1 MRLDWLRADQA
12 SARRASA
19 LLAVLLAA
27 SMLATLLLAAHTL
40 RQAGRERVVVVPPA
54 IHKTFWV
61 EAERAS
67 PEYLEQMGYF
77 LAQLTLNVTPQS
89 VEHQSRLLLQYAAP
103 ASWGELRAAMA
114 ANAERIRRDGAST
127 VFSPQDLQVDE
138 RTQRVGLRGL
148 LTTFISDR
156 RVSPPRAGR
165 PGHSR
170 PRRRTGRT
178 DPSPRSGAQ
187 VRGRGGRPTFV
198 SESEMFILRFFDS
211 TGYYFSCPMYASI
224 SPVIAFCHDPQT

>member
-1 MRLDWLRADQA
+1 MRLEWLRSDLAG
-12 SARRASA
+12 ARRASTLLA
-19 LLAVLLAA
+19 ILLAV

-40 RQAGRERVVVVPPA
+40 HQAGRERVVVVPPA

-103 ASWGELRAAMA
+103 ASWGDLRTAMA
-114 ANAERIRRDGAST
+114 ANADRIKRDGAST

-156 RVSPPRAGR
+156 RVSEVSKGYAIELQYAG
-165 PGHSR
+165 
-170 PRRRTGRT
+170 GRIFLKT
-178 DPSPRSGAQ
+178 FRETNPNDPLELQTRSGAAPAAPS
-187 VRGRGGRPTFV
+187 GPT
-198 SESEMFILRFFDS
+198 SDTSS
-211 TGYYFSCPMYASI
+211 TAAAPAVPPGAPAR
-224 SPVIAFCHDPQT
+224 

>member
-12 SARRASA
+12 SARRATA
-19 LLAVLLAA
+19 LLAILLAV
-27 SMLATLLLAAHTL
+27 SMLATLLLAAHTV

-103 ASWGELRAAMA
+103 ASWGDLRTAMA
-114 ANAERIRRDGAST
+114 ANAETLSMSSG
-127 VFSPQDLQVDE
+127 
-138 RTQRVGLRGL
+138 RVGVNSMCWPCRSM
-148 LTTFISDR
+148 T
-156 RVSPPRAGR
+156 RVSPG
-165 PGHSR
+165 
-170 PRRRTGRT
+170 
-178 DPSPRSGAQ
+178 PSVNSSASWGTSSMAA
-187 VRGRGGRPTFV
+187 F
-198 SESEMFILRFFDS
+198 LR
-211 TGYYFSCPMYASI
+211 
-224 SPVIAFCHDPQT
+224 

>member
-1 MRLDWLRADQA
+1 MRLASLLADQA
-12 SARRASA
+12 SARRATA

-27 SMLATLLLAAHTL
+27 SMLATLLLVAHTL
-40 RQAGRERVVVVPPA
+40 RQAGRERVVLVPPA
-54 IHKTFWV
+54 LHKTFWV

-103 ASWGELRAAMA
+103 ASWGELRTAMA
-114 ANAERIRRDGAST
+114 ANADRIKRDGAST

-138 RTQRVGLRGL
+138 ATQRVGLRGL

-156 RVSPPRAGR
+156 RVSEVSKGYAIELQQTNGR
-165 PGHSR
+165 IFLKTFRETNPNDPLETQSR
-170 PRRRTGRT
+170 SSANTATAAP
-178 DPSPRSGAQ
+178 A
-187 VRGRGGRPTFV
+187 
-198 SESEMFILRFFDS
+198 
-211 TGYYFSCPMYASI
+211 ASAV
-224 SPVIAFCHDPQT
+224 PAVPAVAPAR

>member
-12 SARRASA
+12 SAHRATA
-19 LLAVLLAA
+19 LLAILLAV

-77 LAQLTLNVTPQS
+77 LAQLTLNVTPQN

-103 ASWGELRAAMA
+103 ASWGELRTAMA
-114 ANAERIRRDGAST
+114 ANAERIKRDGAAT

-156 RVSPPRAGR
+156 RVSEVSKGYAIELQYAG
-165 PGHSR
+165 
-170 PRRRTGRT
+170 GRILLKT
-178 DPSPRSGAQ
+178 FRETNPNDPLELQTRSGAAAAAAASSTSASSDASP
-187 VRGRGGRPTFV
+187 PTSAPDV
-198 SESEMFILRFFDS
+198 PARA
-211 TGYYFSCPMYASI
+211 PAR
-224 SPVIAFCHDPQT
+224 

>member
-1 MRLDWLRADQA
+1 MRLDWLRSDLAG
-12 SARRASA
+12 ARRASTLLA
-19 LLAVLLAA
+19 ILLAV
-27 SMLATLLLAAHTL
+27 SMLATLLLAIHTL

-61 EAERAS
+61 EAERVS

-103 ASWGELRAAMA
+103 ASWGDLRTAMA
-114 ANAERIRRDGAST
+114 ANAERIKRDGAST

-156 RVSPPRAGR
+156 RVSEVSKGYAIELQYAG
-165 PGHSR
+165 
-170 PRRRTGRT
+170 GRIYLKT
-178 DPSPRSGAQ
+178 FRETNPNDPLELQTRSGAAPAASS
-187 VRGRGGRPTFV
+187 GPT
-198 SESEMFILRFFDS
+198 SD
-211 TGYYFSCPMYASI
+211 AS
-224 SPVIAFCHDPQT
+224 SPAAAPAVPAGAPAR

>member
-1 MRLDWLRADQA
+1 MRLDWLRSDLAG
-12 SARRASA
+12 ARRATVLLTV
-19 LLAVLLAA
+19 LLAV

-61 EAERAS
+61 ETERAS

-103 ASWGELRAAMA
+103 ASWGELRTAMA
-114 ANAERIRRDGAST
+114 ANAERIKRDGAST

-138 RTQRVGLRGL
+138 ASQRVGLRGL

-156 RVSPPRAGR
+156 RVSE
-165 PGHSR
+165 
-170 PRRRTGRT
+170 
-178 DPSPRSGAQ
+178 
-187 VRGRGGRPTFV
+187 V
-198 SESEMFILRFFDS
+198 SK
-211 TGYYFSCPMYASI
+211 GYAIELQYASGRI
-224 SPVIAFCHDPQT
+224 FLKSLRETNPHDPLEIQTRKDTAAGAVVPAVPADR

>member
-1 MRLDWLRADQA
+1 MRLASLLADQA
-12 SARRASA
+12 SARRATA

-27 SMLATLLLAAHTL
+27 SMLATLLLAVHTL
-40 RQAGRERVVVVPPA
+40 RQAGRERVVLVPPA
-54 IHKTFWV
+54 LHKTFWV

-103 ASWGELRAAMA
+103 ASWGELRTAMA
-114 ANAERIRRDGAST
+114 ANADRIKRDGAST

-138 RTQRVGLRGL
+138 ATQRVGLRGL

-156 RVSPPRAGR
+156 RVSEVSKGYAIELQQTNGR
-165 PGHSR
+165 IFLKTFRETNPNDPLETQSR
-170 PRRRTGRT
+170 SSANTATAAP
-178 DPSPRSGAQ
+178 A
-187 VRGRGGRPTFV
+187 
-198 SESEMFILRFFDS
+198 
-211 TGYYFSCPMYASI
+211 ASAV
-224 SPVIAFCHDPQT
+224 PAVPAVAPAR

>member
-1 MRLDWLRADQA
+1 MRLEWLRSDLAG
-12 SARRASA
+12 ARRASVLLA
-19 LLAVLLAA
+19 ILLAV

-103 ASWGELRAAMA
+103 ASWGELRTAMA
-114 ANAERIRRDGAST
+114 ANAERIKRDGAST

-156 RVSPPRAGR
+156 RVSEVSKGYAIELQYAG
-165 PGHSR
+165 
-170 PRRRTGRT
+170 GRIFLKT
-178 DPSPRSGAQ
+178 FRETNPNDPLELQTRSGAAPAAPS
-187 VRGRGGRPTFV
+187 GPT
-198 SESEMFILRFFDS
+198 SD
-211 TGYYFSCPMYASI
+211 AS
-224 SPVIAFCHDPQT
+224 SPATAPALPAGAPAR

>member
-1 MRLDWLRADQA
+1 MRLASLLADQA
-12 SARRASA
+12 SARRATA

-27 SMLATLLLAAHTL
+27 SMLVTLLLAVHTL
-40 RQAGRERVVVVPPA
+40 RQAGRERVVLVPPA
-54 IHKTFWV
+54 LHKTFWV

-103 ASWGELRAAMA
+103 ASWGELRTAMA
-114 ANAERIRRDGAST
+114 ANADRIKRDGAST

-138 RTQRVGLRGL
+138 ATQRVGLRGL

-156 RVSPPRAGR
+156 RVSEVSKGYAIELQQTNGR
-165 PGHSR
+165 IFLKTFRETNPNDPLETQSR
-170 PRRRTGRT
+170 SSANTATAAP
-178 DPSPRSGAQ
+178 A
-187 VRGRGGRPTFV
+187 
-198 SESEMFILRFFDS
+198 
-211 TGYYFSCPMYASI
+211 ASAV
-224 SPVIAFCHDPQT
+224 PAVPAVAPAR

>member
-1 MRLDWLRADQA
+1 MRLESLLADQA
-12 SARRASA
+12 SARRATA

-27 SMLATLLLAAHTL
+27 SMFATLLLAAHTL
-40 RQAGRERVVVVPPA
+40 RQAGRERVVLVPPA
-54 IHKTFWV
+54 LHKTFWV

-103 ASWGELRAAMA
+103 ASWGELRTAMA
-114 ANAERIRRDGAST
+114 ANADRIKRDGAST

-138 RTQRVGLRGL
+138 ATQRVGLRGL

-156 RVSPPRAGR
+156 RVSEVSKGYAIELQQTNGR
-165 PGHSR
+165 IFLKTFRETNPNDPLETQSR
-170 PRRRTGRT
+170 SSANTATAAP
-178 DPSPRSGAQ
+178 A
-187 VRGRGGRPTFV
+187 
-198 SESEMFILRFFDS
+198 
-211 TGYYFSCPMYASI
+211 ASAV
-224 SPVIAFCHDPQT
+224 PAVPAVAPAR

>member
-1 MRLDWLRADQA
+1 MRLEWLRSDLAG
-12 SARRASA
+12 ARRASTLLA
-19 LLAVLLAA
+19 ILLAV
-27 SMLATLLLAAHTL
+27 SMLTTLLLAAHTL
-40 RQAGRERVVVVPPA
+40 RQAGRERVVVVPPS

-103 ASWGELRAAMA
+103 ASWGDLRTAMA
-114 ANAERIRRDGAST
+114 ANAERIKRDGAST

-138 RTQRVGLRGL
+138 ATQRVGLRGL

-156 RVSPPRAGR
+156 RVSEVSKGYAIELQYAGGRIFLKTFRETTPNDPLELQTR
-165 PGHSR
+165 PG
-170 PRRRTGRT
+170 TA
-178 DPSPRSGAQ
+178 PSAPAAPASDASSPSAAPLVPAGAPA
-187 VRGRGGRPTFV
+187 R
-198 SESEMFILRFFDS
+198 
-211 TGYYFSCPMYASI
+211 
-224 SPVIAFCHDPQT
+224 

>member
-12 SARRASA
+12 SARRATL
-19 LLAVLLAA
+19 LLAILLVV

-40 RQAGRERVVVVPPA
+40 RQAGRERVVVVPPV

-103 ASWGELRAAMA
+103 ASWGDLRTAMA
-114 ANAERIRRDGAST
+114 ANAERIKRDGAAT

-156 RVSPPRAGR
+156 RVSEVSKGYAIELQYAG
-165 PGHSR
+165 
-170 PRRRTGRT
+170 GRILLKT
-178 DPSPRSGAQ
+178 FRETNPNDPLELQTRSGAAAAAAASSTSASSDASP
-187 VRGRGGRPTFV
+187 PTSAPDV
-198 SESEMFILRFFDS
+198 PARA
-211 TGYYFSCPMYASI
+211 PAR
-224 SPVIAFCHDPQT
+224 

>member
-12 SARRASA
+12 SARRATA
-19 LLAVLLAA
+19 LLAILLAV

-61 EAERAS
+61 DAERAS

-89 VEHQSRLLLQYAAP
+89 VEHQSRLLLLYAAP
-103 ASWGELRAAMA
+103 ASWGDLRTAMA
-114 ANAERIRRDGAST
+114 ANAERIKRDGAAT

-156 RVSPPRAGR
+156 RVSEVSKGYAIELQYAG
-165 PGHSR
+165 
-170 PRRRTGRT
+170 GRILLKT
-178 DPSPRSGAQ
+178 FRETNPNDPLELQTRSGA
-187 VRGRGGRPTFV
+187 VTAAVTSPT
-198 SESEMFILRFFDS
+198 S
-211 TGYYFSCPMYASI
+211 AS
-224 SPVIAFCHDPQT
+224 SDAPPPLAAPDVPARAPAR

>member
-1 MRLDWLRADQA
+1 MRLEWLRSDLAG
-12 SARRASA
+12 ARRASTLLA
-19 LLAVLLAA
+19 ILLAV
-27 SMLATLLLAAHTL
+27 SMLATLLLAAYTL
-40 RQAGRERVVVVPPA
+40 HQAGRERVVVVPPA

-103 ASWGELRAAMA
+103 ASWGDLRTAMA
-114 ANAERIRRDGAST
+114 ANAERIKRDGAST
-127 VFSPQDLQVDE
+127 VFSPQDLQVEE

-156 RVSPPRAGR
+156 RVSEVSKGYAIELQYAG
-165 PGHSR
+165 
-170 PRRRTGRT
+170 GRIFLKT
-178 DPSPRSGAQ
+178 FRETNPNDPLELQTRSGVA
-187 VRGRGGRPTFV
+187 P
-198 SESEMFILRFFDS
+198 SAPAPD
-211 TGYYFSCPMYASI
+211 AS
-224 SPVIAFCHDPQT
+224 SSSSAPAVPAGAPAR

>member
-1 MRLDWLRADQA
+1 MRLDWLRSDLAG
-12 SARRASA
+12 ARRASVLLA
-19 LLAVLLAA
+19 ILLAV
-27 SMLATLLLAAHTL
+27 SMLATLLLAVHTM

-61 EAERAS
+61 EAERVS

-89 VEHQSRLLLQYAAP
+89 VEHQSRLLLKYAAP
-103 ASWGELRAAMA
+103 ASWGDLRTAMA
-114 ANAERIRRDGAST
+114 ANAERIKRDGAST

-156 RVSPPRAGR
+156 RVSEVSKGYAIELQYAG
-165 PGHSR
+165 
-170 PRRRTGRT
+170 GRIFLKT
-178 DPSPRSGAQ
+178 FRETTPNDPLELQTRSGVA
-187 VRGRGGRPTFV
+187 P
-198 SESEMFILRFFDS
+198 SAPAPD
-211 TGYYFSCPMYASI
+211 AS
-224 SPVIAFCHDPQT
+224 SSSSAPAVPAGAPAR

>member
-12 SARRASA
+12 SARRATA
-19 LLAVLLAA
+19 LLAILLAV
-27 SMLATLLLAAHTL
+27 SMLATLLLAIHTP

-61 EAERAS
+61 ETERVS

-103 ASWGELRAAMA
+103 ASWGDLRTAMA
-114 ANAERIRRDGAST
+114 ANAERIKRDGAST

-156 RVSPPRAGR
+156 RVSEVSKGYAIELQYAG
-165 PGHSR
+165 
-170 PRRRTGRT
+170 GRIFLKT
-178 DPSPRSGAQ
+178 FRETNPNDPLELQTRSGA
-187 VRGRGGRPTFV
+187 GTAAASGPT
-198 SESEMFILRFFDS
+198 SD
-211 TGYYFSCPMYASI
+211 AS
-224 SPVIAFCHDPQT
+224 SPAAAPAVPAGAAAR

>member
-1 MRLDWLRADQA
+1 MRLEWLRSDLAG
-12 SARRASA
+12 ARRASTLLA
-19 LLAVLLAA
+19 ILLAV
-27 SMLATLLLAAHTL
+27 SMLATLLLAAYTL
-40 RQAGRERVVVVPPA
+40 HQAGRERVVVVPPA

-77 LAQLTLNVTPQS
+77 LAQLTLNATPQS

-103 ASWGELRAAMA
+103 ASWGELRTAMA
-114 ANAERIRRDGAST
+114 ANAERIKRDGAST

-156 RVSPPRAGR
+156 RVSEVSKGYAIELQYAG
-165 PGHSR
+165 
-170 PRRRTGRT
+170 GRIFLKT
-178 DPSPRSGAQ
+178 FRETTPNDPLELQTRSGAA
-187 VRGRGGRPTFV
+187 P
-198 SESEMFILRFFDS
+198 
-211 TGYYFSCPMYASI
+211 ASP
-224 SPVIAFCHDPQT
+224 SVATSDAPPPAAARAVPAAAPAR

>member
-12 SARRASA
+12 SARRATA
-19 LLAVLLAA
+19 LLAILLAV

-103 ASWGELRAAMA
+103 ASWGDLRTAMA
-114 ANAERIRRDGAST
+114 ANAERIKRDGAST

-138 RTQRVGLRGL
+138 ATQRVGLRGL

-156 RVSPPRAGR
+156 RVSEVSKGYAIELQY
-165 PGHSR
+165 
-170 PRRRTGRT
+170 
-178 DPSPRSGAQ
+178 A
-187 VRGRGGRPTFV
+187 GGRIFLKTFRETTPNDPLELQTRSSAAPVAPSAPT
-198 SESEMFILRFFDS
+198 SD
-211 TGYYFSCPMYASI
+211 AS
-224 SPVIAFCHDPQT
+224 SPSVAPAVPAGAPAR

>member
-1 MRLDWLRADQA
+1 MRLEWLRSDLAG
-12 SARRASA
+12 ARRASTLLA
-19 LLAVLLAA
+19 ILLAV
-27 SMLATLLLAAHTL
+27 SMLATLLLAIHTL

-61 EAERAS
+61 ETERVS

-103 ASWGELRAAMA
+103 ASWGDLRTAMA
-114 ANAERIRRDGAST
+114 ATAERIKRDGAST
-127 VFSPQDLQVDE
+127 VFSPQDLQIDE

-156 RVSPPRAGR
+156 RVSEVSKGYAIELQYAG
-165 PGHSR
+165 
-170 PRRRTGRT
+170 GRIFLKT
-178 DPSPRSGAQ
+178 FRETNPNDPLELQTRSGAAPAAPS
-187 VRGRGGRPTFV
+187 GPT
-198 SESEMFILRFFDS
+198 SD
-211 TGYYFSCPMYASI
+211 AS
-224 SPVIAFCHDPQT
+224 SPAAAPAMPAGAAAR

>member
-1 MRLDWLRADQA
+1 MRLDWLRSDLAG
-12 SARRASA
+12 ARRAST
-19 LLAVLLAA
+19 LLAILLAI

-61 EAERAS
+61 EAERVS

-103 ASWGELRAAMA
+103 AYWGDLRTAMA
-114 ANAERIRRDGAST
+114 ANAERIKRDGAST

-156 RVSPPRAGR
+156 RVSEVAKGYVIELQFAAGR
-165 PGHSR
+165 IVLKTFRETSPNDPLELQTR
-170 PRRRTGRT
+170 PVDAKGA
-178 DPSPRSGAQ
+178 SGGAAAHAGDAAA
-187 VRGRGGRPTFV
+187 R
-198 SESEMFILRFFDS
+198 
-211 TGYYFSCPMYASI
+211 
-224 SPVIAFCHDPQT
+224 

>member
-12 SARRASA
+12 SARRATA
-19 LLAVLLAA
+19 LLAILLAV

-77 LAQLTLNVTPQS
+77 LAQLTLNVTPQN

-103 ASWGELRAAMA
+103 ASWGELRTAMA
-114 ANAERIRRDGAST
+114 ANAERIKRDGAAT

-156 RVSPPRAGR
+156 RVSEVSKGYAIELQYAG
-165 PGHSR
+165 
-170 PRRRTGRT
+170 GRILLKT
-178 DPSPRSGAQ
+178 FRETNPNDPLELQTRSGAATAAAASSTSASSDASP
-187 VRGRGGRPTFV
+187 PTSAPDV
-198 SESEMFILRFFDS
+198 PARA
-211 TGYYFSCPMYASI
+211 PAR
-224 SPVIAFCHDPQT
+224 

>member
-1 MRLDWLRADQA
+1 MRLEWLRSDLAG
-12 SARRASA
+12 ARRAS
-19 LLAVLLAA
+19 V
-27 SMLATLLLAAHTL
+27 LLLAAHTL

-61 EAERAS
+61 EAERVS

-103 ASWGELRAAMA
+103 ASWGELRTAMA
-114 ANAERIRRDGAST
+114 ANAERIKRDGAST

-156 RVSPPRAGR
+156 RVSEVSKGYAIELQYAG
-165 PGHSR
+165 
-170 PRRRTGRT
+170 GRIFLKT
-178 DPSPRSGAQ
+178 FRETNANDPLELQTRSGA
-187 VRGRGGRPTFV
+187 GTAAASGPT
-198 SESEMFILRFFDS
+198 SD
-211 TGYYFSCPMYASI
+211 AS
-224 SPVIAFCHDPQT
+224 SPAAAPAVPAGAAAR

>member
-1 MRLDWLRADQA
+1 MRLASLLADQA
-12 SARRASA
+12 STRRATA

-40 RQAGRERVVVVPPA
+40 RQAGRERVVLVPPA
-54 IHKTFWV
+54 LHKTFWV

-103 ASWGELRAAMA
+103 ASWGELRTAMA
-114 ANAERIRRDGAST
+114 ANADRIKRDGAST

-138 RTQRVGLRGL
+138 GTQRVGLRGL

-156 RVSPPRAGR
+156 RVSEVSKGYAIELQQTNGR
-165 PGHSR
+165 IFLKTFRETNPNDPLETQSR
-170 PRRRTGRT
+170 SSANTATAAP
-178 DPSPRSGAQ
+178 A
-187 VRGRGGRPTFV
+187 
-198 SESEMFILRFFDS
+198 
-211 TGYYFSCPMYASI
+211 ASAV
-224 SPVIAFCHDPQT
+224 PAVPAVAPAR

>member
-1 MRLDWLRADQA
+1 MRLASLLADLA
-12 SARRASA
+12 SARRATA

-27 SMLATLLLAAHTL
+27 SMLATLLLAVHTL
-40 RQAGRERVVVVPPA
+40 RQAGRERVVLVPPA
-54 IHKTFWV
+54 LHKTFWV

-103 ASWGELRAAMA
+103 ASWGELRTAMA
-114 ANAERIRRDGAST
+114 ANADRIKRDGAST

-138 RTQRVGLRGL
+138 ATQRVGLRGL

-156 RVSPPRAGR
+156 RVSEVSKGYAIELQQTNGR
-165 PGHSR
+165 IFLKTFRETNPNDPLETQSR
-170 PRRRTGRT
+170 SSANTATAAP
-178 DPSPRSGAQ
+178 A
-187 VRGRGGRPTFV
+187 
-198 SESEMFILRFFDS
+198 
-211 TGYYFSCPMYASI
+211 ASAV
-224 SPVIAFCHDPQT
+224 PAVPAVAPAR

>member
-12 SARRASA
+12 SARRATA
-19 LLAVLLAA
+19 LLAILLSV

-103 ASWGELRAAMA
+103 ASWGELRTAMA
-114 ANAERIRRDGAST
+114 ANADRIKRDGAST

-138 RTQRVGLRGL
+138 GTQRVGLRGL

-156 RVSPPRAGR
+156 RVSEVSKGYAIELQQTNGR
-165 PGHSR
+165 IFLKTFRETNPNDPLETQSR
-170 PRRRTGRT
+170 SSANTATAAP
-178 DPSPRSGAQ
+178 A
-187 VRGRGGRPTFV
+187 
-198 SESEMFILRFFDS
+198 
-211 TGYYFSCPMYASI
+211 ASAV
-224 SPVIAFCHDPQT
+224 PAVPAVAPAR

>member
-1 MRLDWLRADQA
+1 MRLDWLRSDLAG
-12 SARRASA
+12 ARRASTLLA
-19 LLAVLLAA
+19 ILLAV
-27 SMLATLLLAAHTL
+27 SMLATLLLAIHTL

-61 EAERAS
+61 EAERVS

-103 ASWGELRAAMA
+103 ASWGELRTAMA
-114 ANAERIRRDGAST
+114 ANAERIKRDGAST

-156 RVSPPRAGR
+156 RVSEVSKGYAIELQYAG
-165 PGHSR
+165 
-170 PRRRTGRT
+170 GRIYLKT
-178 DPSPRSGAQ
+178 FRETNPNDPLELQTRSGAAPASPS
-187 VRGRGGRPTFV
+187 GPT
-198 SESEMFILRFFDS
+198 SD
-211 TGYYFSCPMYASI
+211 AS
-224 SPVIAFCHDPQT
+224 SPAAAPAVPAGAPAR

>member
-1 MRLDWLRADQA
+1 MRLEWLRSDLAG
-12 SARRASA
+12 ARRAS
-19 LLAVLLAA
+19 VLLAILLA
-27 SMLATLLLAAHTL
+27 ISMLATLLLAAHTL

-103 ASWGELRAAMA
+103 ASWGDLRTAMA
-114 ANAERIRRDGAST
+114 ANAERIKRDGAST

-138 RTQRVGLRGL
+138 RSQRVGLRGL

-156 RVSPPRAGR
+156 RVSEVSKGYAIELQY
-165 PGHSR
+165 
-170 PRRRTGRT
+170 
-178 DPSPRSGAQ
+178 A
-187 VRGRGGRPTFV
+187 GGRIFLKSFRETNPNDPLELQTRPTPA
-198 SESEMFILRFFDS
+198 SEAA
-211 TGYYFSCPMYASI
+211 ASAA
-224 SPVIAFCHDPQT
+224 PAVPAGAPAR

>member
-1 MRLDWLRADQA
+1 MRLDWLRSDLAG
-12 SARRASA
+12 ARRASVLLA
-19 LLAVLLAA
+19 ILLAV
-27 SMLATLLLAAHTL
+27 SMLATLLLAVHTM

-61 EAERAS
+61 EAERVS

-103 ASWGELRAAMA
+103 ASWGDLRTAMA
-114 ANAERIRRDGAST
+114 ANAERIKRDGAST

-156 RVSPPRAGR
+156 RVSEVSKGYAIELQYAG
-165 PGHSR
+165 
-170 PRRRTGRT
+170 GRIYLKT
-178 DPSPRSGAQ
+178 FRETNPNDPLELQTRSGVA
-187 VRGRGGRPTFV
+187 P
-198 SESEMFILRFFDS
+198 SAPAPD
-211 TGYYFSCPMYASI
+211 AS
-224 SPVIAFCHDPQT
+224 SSSSAPAVPAGAPAR

>member
-1 MRLDWLRADQA
+1 MRLEWLRSDLAG
-12 SARRASA
+12 ARRAS
-19 LLAVLLAA
+19 VLLAILLTV
-27 SMLATLLLAAHTL
+27 SMLATLLLAIHTL

-61 EAERAS
+61 EAERVS

-103 ASWGELRAAMA
+103 ASWGELRTAMA
-114 ANAERIRRDGAST
+114 ANAERIKRDGAST

-156 RVSPPRAGR
+156 RVSEVSKGYAIELQYAG
-165 PGHSR
+165 
-170 PRRRTGRT
+170 GRIFLKT
-178 DPSPRSGAQ
+178 FRETTPNDPLELQTRSGAAPSA
-187 VRGRGGRPTFV
+187 RAAPAP
-198 SESEMFILRFFDS
+198 D
-211 TGYYFSCPMYASI
+211 AS
-224 SPVIAFCHDPQT
+224 SPSSAPAVPAGAPAR